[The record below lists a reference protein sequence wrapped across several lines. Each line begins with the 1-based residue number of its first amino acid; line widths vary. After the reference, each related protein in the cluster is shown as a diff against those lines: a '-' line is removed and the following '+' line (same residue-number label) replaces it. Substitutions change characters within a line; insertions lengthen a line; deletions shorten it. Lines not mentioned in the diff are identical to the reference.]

1 MSEIKAKVNGQTLWT
16 GKVRVNWCHLFE
28 PYKFEGEEKAMYRCD
43 VLIRKDDKDT
53 LAALEEAI
61 KNAKEAYKGKDN
73 KPFESFVKD
82 GDERVKEDGTPDE
95 PYQGCYYFS
104 TKTDKLPN
112 VRELKEGKVIR
123 CEEEAV
129 YSGCYGQIV
138 IWLFAYNFSGKKGI
152 SNRLNGFLKTDD
164 GEKLGGEGELSD
176 TELWGQEVEEPAYS
190 FL

>member
-1 MSEIKAKVNGQTLWT
+1 MSAIKAKVNGQTLWT

-82 GDERVKEDGTPDE
+82 GDERVKRMVPPMSHIKGATT
-95 PYQGCYYFS
+95 S
-104 TKTDKLPN
+104 LL
-112 VRELKEGKVIR
+112 R
-123 CEEEAV
+123 
-129 YSGCYGQIV
+129 QISCLTCV
-138 IWLFAYNFSGKKGI
+138 N
-152 SNRLNGFLKTDD
+152 
-164 GEKLGGEGELSD
+164 
-176 TELWGQEVEEPAYS
+176 
-190 FL
+190 